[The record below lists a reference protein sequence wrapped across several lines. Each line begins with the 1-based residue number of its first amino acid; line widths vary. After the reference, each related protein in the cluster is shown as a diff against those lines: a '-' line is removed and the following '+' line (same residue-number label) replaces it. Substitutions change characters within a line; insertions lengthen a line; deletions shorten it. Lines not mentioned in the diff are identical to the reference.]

1 MVEATNPRKAVQQIK
16 MDYENVS
23 QVSMEVNASSSG
35 LTTDVCVF
43 IDAEQDDA
51 DYANLLVDLYDAG
64 FDVTD
69 KGKVES
75 GRRMVKG
82 SQD

>member
-23 QVSMEVNASSSG
+23 QVSMESRISDSG
-35 LTTDVCVF
+35 LATDVCVF
-43 IDAEQDDA
+43 IESEQDAE
-51 DYANLLVDLYDAG
+51 DYVNLLTDLYDAG

-69 KGKVES
+69 KGTVKT